1 MKTYSIDFTKI
12 SEAESTLYSATR
24 LMANDCYDA
33 ALERIDEARKLLQ
46 EFMNQENLVEDDGLA
61 DGLIKQ
67 SESFDDDQL
76 DFIRDLFAEQMHKA
90 RLRWDKALQEGDK
103 HALQQEELAI
113 INVCQAQLGC
123 DEFESVD
130 QFYRNKSNT
139 RTEIRED

>member
-1 MKTYSIDFTKI
+1 MKTYSIDYTKI
-12 SEAESTLYSATR
+12 SEAENSLYSAIR

-33 ALERIDEARKLLQ
+33 AQERIEEARKLLQ
-46 EFMNQENLVEDDGLA
+46 EFLSQDNLVKDDDLA

-67 SESFDDDQL
+67 SETFDDDQL
-76 DFIRDLFAEQMHKA
+76 DFIRDLFGEQMHKSKSG
-90 RLRWDKALQEGDK
+90 WYKALQKGDS
-103 HALQQEELAI
+103 HPLQQEELAI

-139 RTEIRED
+139 WTEIRED

>member
-1 MKTYSIDFTKI
+1 MKTYSIDHAKI
-12 SEAESTLYSATR
+12 SKAVKSLNSAES
-24 LMANDCYDA
+24 LMTNDCIDA
-33 ALERIDEARKLLQ
+33 AQERIEEARKLLQ
-46 EFMNQENLVEDDGLA
+46 EFMNQENLVEDDDLA

>member
-1 MKTYSIDFTKI
+1 MKTYSIDYTMI
-12 SEAESTLYSATR
+12 SEAENSLYSAIR

-46 EFMNQENLVEDDGLA
+46 EFMNQENLVEDDDLA

-76 DFIRDLFAEQMHKA
+76 DFIRDLFGEQMHKSKSG
-90 RLRWDKALQEGDK
+90 WYKALQKGDS
-103 HALQQEELAI
+103 HPLQQEELAI
-113 INVCQAQLGC
+113 INVCLAQLGC

-130 QFYRNKSNT
+130 KFYRNKSNT

>member
-1 MKTYSIDFTKI
+1 MKTYSIEYTKI

-46 EFMNQENLVEDDGLA
+46 EFLSQDNLVEDDDLA

-67 SESFDDDQL
+67 SETFDDDQL
-76 DFIRDLFAEQMHKA
+76 DFIRDLFAEQMDKSKSG
-90 RLRWDKALQEGDK
+90 WYKALQKGDN
-103 HALQQEELAI
+103 HLLQQEELAI

-123 DEFESVD
+123 NEFESVD

-139 RTEIRED
+139 WTEIRED